1 MNFMNSLFVSVH
13 LLLEP
18 IEPWMLAK
26 IIYNLSQDIKK
37 LSFFKQLVTV
47 VRNVC
52 FFHQTS
58 VLIQPT
64 STLGSPTSPAF
75 AHTAAAPSTM
85 IFSPSSSWQQFLR
98 FARN

>member
-1 MNFMNSLFVSVH
+1 MNSLFVSVH

-52 FFHQTS
+52 FLFTR
-58 VLIQPT
+58 
-64 STLGSPTSPAF
+64 PA
-75 AHTAAAPSTM
+75 S
-85 IFSPSSSWQQFLR
+85 
-98 FARN
+98 